1 MRLFIV
7 ALSAYMIAMAPASAL
22 DASDAMG
29 AWARASTGD
38 KDHLLDQMGGSTT
51 SAFSKSPVR
60 TCLDE
65 AAKLTAHEDLPIAE
79 VFKAC
84 AAQASGEKV

>member
-1 MRLFIV
+1 MRVFV
-7 ALSAYMIAMAPASAL
+7 ALIAYMIALAPASAL
-22 DASDAMG
+22 DASDAMR
-29 AWARASTGD
+29 AWARAQTGD
-38 KDHLLDQMGGSTT
+38 KDRLLDEMFGSTAN
-51 SAFSKSPVR
+51 AFSKSPVR

-65 AAKLTAHEDLPIAE
+65 AAKLTAHEDLSIAE

>member
-7 ALSAYMIAMAPASAL
+7 ALSAYMIAIAPASAL
-22 DASDAMG
+22 VAEDAMQ
-29 AWARASTGD
+29 AWARAPTSE
-38 KDHLLDQMGGSTT
+38 KDRLLEQMGGSTAN
-51 SAFSKSPVR
+51 AFSKSSVR

-65 AAKLTAHEDLPIAE
+65 AATLTAHEALPITE